1 METTPEGRFP
11 YSYLVISHPLHEGDP
26 AHDPEIF
33 SNIDRLEDEF
43 FEAVPTDEGGLPS
56 GYSK

>member
-33 SNIDRLEDEF
+33 SNIDRVEDEF
-43 FEAVPTDEGGLPS
+43 FEARS
-56 GYSK
+56 NR